1 MRFYGIAEPEQLD
14 MLTTVLDEY
23 CADNGFDPTSKHRD
37 DAALALVAAF
47 ESGAR
52 TVKELRAWL
61 ESAAYRNDGELRRTG

>member
-14 MLTTVLDEY
+14 MLTQALDEY
-23 CADNGFDPTSKHRD
+23 CADNGFGPGSKFRD

-52 TVKELRAWL
+52 TVKELRARL
-61 ESAAYRNDGELRRTG
+61 DAAAYRNDGELRRTG